1 MDYKLSAK
9 FTESAVGE
17 SEERETERGR
27 KSGREEREQKGD
39 MVYFIVVWEQW

>member
-9 FTESAVGE
+9 FTESAVG
-17 SEERETERGR
+17 ERETERGR